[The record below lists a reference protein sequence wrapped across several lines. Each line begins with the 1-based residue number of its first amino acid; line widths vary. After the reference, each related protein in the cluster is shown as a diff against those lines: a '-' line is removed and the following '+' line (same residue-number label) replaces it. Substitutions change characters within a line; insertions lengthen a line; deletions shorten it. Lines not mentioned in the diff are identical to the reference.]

1 MAHDL
6 TSLMLAARQIAD
18 MENDPLCDDQE
29 IATWLNDGLK
39 RLYLAYVL
47 LNSDAYLTSAPVVVV
62 GSATTA
68 PLPATF
74 LRERGVDYF
83 VNGRWKPLDV
93 FQWRDRG
100 SRDAGR
106 RTYRVDSLIRFA
118 PDDLDMSGTYR
129 IWFHPTP
136 PVLVEGSTLDAQ
148 MDLYSDYISNYAAA
162 QMLVK
167 AKLSPKAQ
175 LDMASFVYDR
185 LDTEVPRRESEP
197 AQAPDAYAGNGPDD
211 DWG

>member
-1 MAHDL
+1 MAHNL
-6 TSLMLAARQIAD
+6 TSLMLAARQSAD
-18 MENDPLCDDQE
+18 MEGDPLCDDAE
-29 IATWLNDGLK
+29 ITTYLNDGLK

-47 LNSDAYLTSAPVVVV
+47 LNSDAYLTSASFTVV
-62 GSATTA
+62 GAATTA
-68 PLPATF
+68 PLPSTF

-83 VNGRWKPLDV
+83 VNNRWKPLDV

-118 PDDLDMSGTYR
+118 PDDLDMSGAYR
-129 IWFHPTP
+129 IWYHPTP
-136 PVLVEGSTLDAQ
+136 PVLVADGNVLDAQ
-148 MDLYSDYISNYAAA
+148 MDLYSDYIFNYAAA

-175 LDMASFVYDR
+175 LDMASFVYER
-185 LDTEVPRRESEP
+185 LATEVPRRESEP
-197 AQAPDAYAGNGPDD
+197 AQAPDAFANTEPD
-211 DWG
+211 WA